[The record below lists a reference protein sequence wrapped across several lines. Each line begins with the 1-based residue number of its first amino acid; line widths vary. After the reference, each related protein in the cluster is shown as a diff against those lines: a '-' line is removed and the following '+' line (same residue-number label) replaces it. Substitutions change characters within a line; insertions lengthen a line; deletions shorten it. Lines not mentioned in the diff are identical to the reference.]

1 MRATGVA
8 LAILIACAC
17 AAPAAAPSPT
27 PTETPTPTPTPTPS
41 PTPSPS
47 PSAAA
52 SAASYFVQSGSYAYV
67 SLPAAVEAQAL
78 AGLQTDEIKVFA
90 RSSAVRSVT
99 KAGEPLGAAVLVI
112 AVDEAF
118 AALPNAFDGFVN
130 GFTSGAGGA
139 LITQRQSKTIG
150 GRPVALMYH
159 TEQKLWYAIW
169 QQRVFFVSAFAS
181 SQTAAEDVA
190 TALISANTR

>member
-27 PTETPTPTPTPTPS
+27 PTETPTPS
-41 PTPSPS
+41 PTP
-47 PSAAA
+47 
-52 SAASYFVQSGSYAYV
+52 
-67 SLPAAVEAQAL
+67 VEAQAL

-99 KAGEPLGAAVLVI
+99 KAGEPLGAAVLMI

-139 LITQRQSKTIG
+139 LITQ
-150 GRPVALMYH
+150 
-159 TEQKLWYAIW
+159 
-169 QQRVFFVSAFAS
+169 
-181 SQTAAEDVA
+181 
-190 TALISANTR
+190 